1 MSARLKLKNLKRHI
15 KGIDNLREHYL
26 SEMARANRILN
37 SERQTIDCN
46 IELRPVNCM
55 GDALQELDRTVD
67 KAGHGIAQIIAKQLS
82 EFIRNAIINKF
93 RFDHDTSF
101 AIRVIM
107 PKPTNDVILVEPI
120 VPRRFF

>member
-1 MSARLKLKNLKRHI
+1 MSARLKLKNLKKHI
-15 KGIDNLREHYL
+15 NGIDNLREHYL
-26 SEMARANRILN
+26 SKVARVNRILN
-37 SERQTIDCN
+37 SERQTIGCN

-55 GDALQELDRTVD
+55 GDALQELDRTVN
-67 KAGHGIAQIIAKQLS
+67 KAGHDIAQIIAKQLS
-82 EFIRNAIINKF
+82 EFIRNATINKF
-93 RFDHDTSF
+93 RFDHYTSF